1 MAAMKQDQA
10 LEISPAVEFPPA
22 NAAVEPRIE
31 PMDLQEPDAAPSRSN
46 LRMFAILT
54 ALYLSLFVAALDQT
68 IVATAIP
75 TITSELHSAAGYTW
89 IGGAYLLAKVAVMP
103 IWSKLSDIWGRKPI
117 LLANLFLFFASSI
130 VCATARTM
138 AALIAGRALQG
149 VGGGGIMQL
158 VYVTIADMFS
168 LRRRN
173 LFIGLTEL
181 IWAVAGG
188 AGPVLG
194 GALAQHASW
203 RWIFWLNLPV
213 AGAAF
218 ALTLLFLD
226 VHDPHTRLRTG
237 LAAVDWL
244 GATTMIGLTV
254 MLLLGLTLGGAGG
267 ASPSSWSSA
276 KVVCLLVF
284 GTLMIAAFVASEK
297 RFARHPILPL
307 HIFRDSGT
315 IAALLVG
322 FAHAFVAIAAEY
334 YLPLFFQS
342 ARLASP
348 TASGV
353 LILPLILSEAATAT
367 LTGLA
372 IHRTGEYRR
381 LLQAGLLVTT
391 LGVALWCV
399 PSLLD
404 ADTPLATVVGLQVLA
419 GAGIG
424 MGFQTPVIAVQA
436 GVGRQQD
443 VAAATAAL
451 ELLRNLANALSVVVG
466 AVVFQN
472 GVAGGRGALVKAG
485 IEPELADLLAGPEAA
500 AHVESVRGIADEE
513 GRWVVR
519 RVFAEALRDMWILY
533 ACVAAVGVLASLG
546 VKRRVLSE
554 EHVETKT
561 GLVREGEGEEEVVG
575 GER

>member
-1 MAAMKQDQA
+1 MAAMRQDQA

-22 NAAVEPRIE
+22 NAAVEPTIE
-31 PMDLQEPDAAPSRSN
+31 PVDIQEPDAAPSRGN
-46 LRMFAILT
+46 WRMFAILM

-75 TITSELHSAAGYTW
+75 TITSELDSAAGYTW

-103 IWSKLSDIWGRKPI
+103 IWSKVSDIWGRKPI

-138 AALIAGRALQG
+138 PALIAGRALQG

-173 LFIGLTEL
+173 LFIGLTEV

-213 AGAAF
+213 AGTAF

-254 MLLLGLTLGGAGG
+254 MLLLGLTLGGA
-267 ASPSSWSSA
+267 SPSSWSSPT
-276 KVVCLLVF
+276 VISLLVL
-284 GTLMIAAFVASEK
+284 GTLMIAAFVASE
-297 RFARHPILPL
+297 RRLARHPLLPPR
-307 HIFRDSGT
+307 IFAAPGT
-315 IAALLVG
+315 AAALLAG
-322 FAHAFVAIAAEY
+322 AAHAFVAIAAEY

-353 LILPLILSEAATAT
+353 LVLPLVLSEAAAAAA
-367 LTGLA
+367 TGLA
-372 IHRTGEYRR
+372 IHRSGEYRR

-391 LGVALWCV
+391 CGVALWCA
-399 PSLLD
+399 PAPGLLD
-404 ADTPLATVVGLQVLA
+404 ADTPLRTVVGLQVLA
-419 GAGIG
+419 GVGIG
-424 MGFQTPVIAVQA
+424 PGFQTPVIAVQA
-436 GVGRQQD
+436 AVMPKQDD

-451 ELLRNLANALSVVVG
+451 ELLRNLANALSIVVG
-466 AVVFQN
+466 GVVFQN
-472 GVAGGRGALVKAG
+472 GVAKGKGGLLRAGVEPALA
-485 IEPELADLLAGPEAA
+485 ELLAGPEAA
-500 AHVESVRGIADEE
+500 AHVEMVRGIVDEE
-513 GRWVVR
+513 ARWVVR
-519 RVFAEALRDMWILY
+519 RLFADALRDMWVLY

-561 GLVREGEGEEEVVG
+561 GLVREGEGEGEE
-575 GER
+575 R